1 MVKVLLTNV
10 VVHNNPS
17 KFSSNFKFEIQFECL
32 EQLMHELEFKLIYVG
47 SAETCEHDQVLD
59 VVVIDAVPA
68 GTYKFLFEAPPPDRN
83 KIPVDDVVGVT
94 VVLVKGM
101 YRDHEFVRVGYYVLN
116 EYDDPELKENP
127 PTKPDFDKLSRN
139 IAVGDPRVTTFPI
152 NWGENPDSVPFP
164 PLSEE
169 DQQMMVNAMQSV
181 SVENDDDIVNQFD
194 SSLNDNFTSITT
206 NTFDDL
212 SMANTKIT
220 ETTTAI
226 TVMES
231 SGDVFQTTAA

>member
-10 VVHNNPS
+10 VVHNNPA
-17 KFSSNFKFEIQFECL
+17 KFSSSFNFEIQFECL
-32 EQLMHELEFKLIYVG
+32 EQLTHELEFKLIYVG
-47 SAETCEHDQVLD
+47 SAETCDHDQVLD

-68 GTYKFLFEAPPPDRN
+68 GTYKFLFEAPAPDKN

-152 NWGENPDSVPFP
+152 NWEDNPDCLPFP

-169 DQQMMVNAMQSV
+169 DQQRMADAMQSV
-181 SVENDDDIVNQFD
+181 SVENDDNIVNQFD
-194 SSLNDNFTSITT
+194 SSLDDHFKSSTT
-206 NTFDDL
+206 TTFDNL
-212 SMANTKIT
+212 SMINTKT
-220 ETTTAI
+220 TDTTAVI
-226 TVMES
+226 TVTENN
-231 SGDVFQTTAA
+231 GDVFQTTAA